1 MKAKLIPNEIRQGD
15 IVWWRGS
22 WGNEGWKE
30 AKVVRIELVR
40 PGEKDNGVLV
50 PWVPTTVIENCVFDL
65 DNGHWAYGYQI
76 KPKEETI

>member
-22 WGNEGWKE
+22 EGRDGWLE
-30 AKVVRIELVR
+30 AKVKRIELVR
-40 PGEKDNGVLV
+40 PGQHENGVLV
-50 PWVPTTVIENCVFDL
+50 PWIPTTVIDNCVFDL

>member
-1 MKAKLIPNEIRQGD
+1 MNAKLIPEEIRKGD
-15 IVWWRGS
+15 TVWWRGS

-40 PGEKDNGVLV
+40 PGQKENGVLV
-50 PWVPTTVIENCVFDL
+50 PWIPIGVIENCVFDL